1 MYYTLTT
8 TGISGSQNYIVLN
21 NGNGSYTTFLDD
33 PTNPNY
39 LAYQAWLDKG
49 NTPEPAEEQQ

>member
-8 TGISGSQNYIVLN
+8 TGISNSQSYIVLN

-39 LAYQAWLDKG
+39 SAYLAWLAEG
-49 NTPEPAEEQQ
+49 NTLEPADEA